1 MSDQDHN
8 TKSTQHATHPSS
20 TRTVYASDST
30 PGLVVEVWAGRLRE
44 QQLNPTRVNV
54 MKFLAWQR
62 YHRNGGDM
70 VQACMSLQTDF
81 IDNDS
86 TDDTEEA

>member
-8 TKSTQHATHPSS
+8 TKSTQHTAQPSS

-30 PGLVVEVWAGRLRE
+30 PGLIVEVWAGRLRA

-70 VQACMSLQTDF
+70 VQACESLQADFLNTD
-81 IDNDS
+81 
-86 TDDTEEA
+86 TTGTTEEA

>member
-1 MSDQDHN
+1 MSDQDQN
-8 TKSTQHATHPSS
+8 TKAPTQPGHTSS

-30 PGLVVEVWAGRLRE
+30 PGLIVEVWAGRLRA

-70 VQACMSLQTDF
+70 VQACESLQADF